1 MKIKIIPC
9 LKDNYS
15 YLIIDE
21 ENNIACVVDPSE
33 AKPIIEYLEK
43 TKMKLKFL
51 VLLPLMV
58 ILSACAAKKPAMT
71 PLELQSMQSRDYS
84 NKYNVVFSSTM
95 SVFQDLG
102 YTISAADKDT
112 GLISAESAAAD
123 NVWAR
128 ALTGVS
134 VNNQTKA
141 TAFIEKVQDKVNVRL
156 NFVAV
161 NKSSTA
167 YGQSNRNDVPILEM
181 AIYQNA
187 FERIE
192 NAIFIRK

>member
-1 MKIKIIPC
+1 
-9 LKDNYS
+9 
-15 YLIIDE
+15 
-21 ENNIACVVDPSE
+21 
-33 AKPIIEYLEK
+33 
-43 TKMKLKFL
+43 MKLKFL